1 MMRSSLAALLG
12 IGLTFGAFATPVP
25 ALEAE
30 QFRAKMLETFSL
42 YEAAGGPGMPA
53 PLGYEAMEVEEQ
65 GEGFRVTLS
74 GLRLLLDPAEA
85 ARLDIGSAAFTMTP
99 AVQRASDDLF
109 YVSDLSLS
117 PYWVYSRGD
126 GPPSHVVR
134 PGAVSFEGLWSFA
147 YLTLLDAKISTAD
160 AVVETSA
167 GEPLSSFESIQAK
180 FESRP
185 ADKGRYDFGGK
196 LRLGGIMIR
205 DDRLRIGL
213 GAVESEVEVPGHDPA
228 AAAALLRGS
237 AKTKAP
243 SSGADEAASANLF
256 ADLFFLSQGGRM
268 TLKLHD
274 LRGLR
279 DGSPEALEIDGINID
294 YAVSDHEEAVAKVDM
309 ALAQTGLRVTAPD
322 RPASGLAAA
331 LMPTDSSAMLSV
343 ERLPLRTLLGLLEPL
358 AQEAAAVEGDGEEAP
373 GPGGLTG
380 RQRAAE
386 AGEKLIEAMSVA
398 GTTLDL
404 SGTRVAAPK
413 AQVALKGG
421 MVIDAAAAF
430 GVRGTLLAEVGG
442 FDTLVEVSQR
452 SLGDPNP
459 GIRAEARQ
467 VVGILALLQTF
478 ADRDETGANGPIDRF
493 LFKVDP
499 NGAVSVNDKPLLPPL
514 SSQ

>member
-1 MMRSSLAALLG
+1 
-12 IGLTFGAFATPVP
+12 
-25 ALEAE
+25 
-30 QFRAKMLETFSL
+30 
-42 YEAAGGPGMPA
+42 
-53 PLGYEAMEVEEQ
+53 
-65 GEGFRVTLS
+65 
-74 GLRLLLDPAEA
+74 
-85 ARLDIGSAAFTMTP
+85 
-99 AVQRASDDLF
+99 
-109 YVSDLSLS
+109 
-117 PYWVYSRGD
+117 
-126 GPPSHVVR
+126 
-134 PGAVSFEGLWSFA
+134 
-147 YLTLLDAKISTAD
+147 
-160 AVVETSA
+160 
-167 GEPLSSFESIQAK
+167 
-180 FESRP
+180 
-185 ADKGRYDFGGK
+185 
-196 LRLGGIMIR
+196 MIR

-228 AAAALLRGS
+228 AAAALLRGA
-237 AKTKAP
+237 AKAKAP
-243 SSGADEAASANLF
+243 SSGAGETASANLF

-358 AQEAAAVEGDGEEAP
+358 AEEAVAVEGDGEGTP
-373 GPGGLTG
+373 GPGGLKG
-380 RQRAAE
+380 RHRAAE

-398 GTTLDL
+398 GTTLDI

-413 AQVALKGG
+413 AEVALKGG

-442 FDTLVEVSQR
+442 FDSLVEVSQR
-452 SLGDPNP
+452 SLVDPNP

-467 VVGILALLQTF
+467 VVGILALLQAF

-514 SSQ
+514 SPQ